1 MPLDWDKLSIKIP
14 KFDDRQTFLKT
25 CGGYVVKEIIAM
37 IDREEQPDGSP
48 QKQNSD
54 YTRLEKQLIKGY
66 TTPLK
71 GAHPESPYLAK
82 KIGRSPY
89 GAAWLIDF
97 HPPDTVVIHLN
108 SLREKIGIKVQQM
121 GYWFMGITNRA
132 KYQIVKAADQY
143 TKGKLR
149 QMKQYGYD

>member
-54 YTRLEKQLIKGY
+54 YTRLEKQIIKGY

-71 GAHPESPYLAK
+71 GAHFESPYLAR
-82 KIGRSPY
+82 RSM
-89 GAAWLIDF
+89 AAWLRTF
-97 HPPDTVVIHLN
+97 HPPDTVVIELN
-108 SLREKIGIKVQQM
+108 AKRKQIGIKLQQM
-121 GYWFMGITNRA
+121 GYWFMGITRKA
-132 KYQIVKAADQY
+132 KKQIVQAADRY
-143 TKGKLR
+143 VKLKTR